1 MPPKAQFLKQQILNT
16 ALEISVK
23 SGISSLT
30 VRKLANKLGCSV
42 APIYVNFE
50 NSDALIQAVM
60 DKIQS
65 ISWEYSTKLYTD
77 IGFFNIGIGQIL
89 FVKDYPKLYLDLLN
103 YKHQCLKMPE
113 SQEAQ
118 MIDIMMKDKML
129 QGLTR
134 EQNKDLLLKMSIFTN
149 GLSVAMINN
158 QQTIPVEKA
167 LALLEETAH
176 QLIYSQKNGFIG
188 SYTPYSKI
196 KLPG

>member
-1 MPPKAQFLKQQILNT
+1 MPPKAQFSKQQILNT

-65 ISWEYSTKLYTD
+65 ISWEYSTKSYTD
-77 IGFFNIGIGQIL
+77 TGFFNIGIGQIL

-113 SQEAQ
+113 SQEQQ

-158 QQTIPVEKA
+158 QQIIPVEKA
-167 LALLEETAH
+167 LELLEETAH
-176 QLIYSQKNGFIG
+176 QLIYSQKNGFTR
-188 SYTPYSKI
+188 SYIPYSKI
-196 KLPG
+196 KLPE